1 MIIETNQSLEAY
13 CKELSK
19 KRIVF
24 MDTEFDRRSTYFSKS
39 SFITISD
46 GRKTNIIDCLQ
57 KKLSLNPLEKII
69 SNKKITKVFHGSQQ
83 DLEIFRN
90 MKIKINSIFDT
101 QIAAQFCGYKNA
113 PSYANLASD
122 ICKVSIDKT
131 LQNSDWL
138 KRPVNKKMISYL
150 ELDVKYLSKIYKF
163 FNRKLKKNKNLQF
176 FNEEMNNIN
185 VISNLISSSAIRK
198 KINHQNIKLKQFQ
211 DLLKFREKIA
221 KQKNIPKNWVFKDE
235 DINNIIEN
243 KNYLNLKKNK
253 NLNIN
258 ERKKIISLF
267 QKIKLK
273 KIKIN
278 FNSNIEKL
286 VNILKSEISKKYII
300 AEQLIATKN
309 EIKLFLDNDIIIQSK
324 WRNKIFYKPIEK
336 LIKKGI
342 NIKINNNK
350 IIF

>member
-19 KRIVF
+19 KKIIF
-24 MDTEFDRRSTYFSKS
+24 IDTEFDRRSTYFSKL

-46 GRKTNIIDCLQ
+46 GKKTNIIDCLE
-57 KKLSLNPLEKII
+57 KKLSLSSLQKII
-69 SNKKITKVFHGSQQ
+69 SNKKITKVLHGSQQ

-90 MKIKINSIFDT
+90 MKIQIQSIFDT

-122 ICKVSIDKT
+122 ICKVNIDKT

-150 ELDVKYLSKIYKF
+150 ELDVKFLKKIYEF
-163 FNRKLKKNKNLQF
+163 FQKKLKKNKNLNF
-176 FNEEMNNIN
+176 FSEEMNNIHF
-185 VISNLISSSAIRK
+185 ISDLISSSTIRK
-198 KINHQNIKLKQFQ
+198 KINHKNIKLKQFQ
-211 DLLKFREKIA
+211 DLLQFRDILA
-221 KQKNIPKNWVFKDE
+221 KEKNIPKNWIFKDE

-253 NLNIN
+253 NLNKN
-258 ERKKIISLF
+258 EKNKIITLF
-267 QKIKLK
+267 KKIKLK
-273 KIKIN
+273 KIKKKLN
-278 FNSNIEKL
+278 HNIEKL
-286 VNILKSEISKKYII
+286 VNILKSEVSKKYNI
-300 AEQLIATKN
+300 AEQLIASKN
-309 EIKLFLDNDIIIQSK
+309 EIKLFLDNDLQIKSK
-324 WRNKIFYKPIEK
+324 WRNKIFYQQVKK
-336 LIKKGI
+336 LIQKGL

-350 IIF
+350 IFF